1 MTPAGKA
8 KDDPVDE
15 ALEPEE
21 FEAPAVGE
29 AVTFVTVDPNTQAHE
44 EHAALITYAGMG
56 GKVDLAVFAR
66 HARQARPFQNI
77 PFYKVP
83 EDIPEGTRTYW
94 RYPMIQLKEEPV
106 EDE

>member
-29 AVTFVTVDPNTQAHE
+29 AVAYVTVDPNTGAHE
-44 EHAALITYAGMG
+44 EHAALITHAGNG
-56 GKVDLAVFAR
+56 VVDLAVFAR
-66 HARQARPFQNI
+66 HARQARPFQNV
-77 PFYKVP
+77 PFIKLP
-83 EDIPEGTRTYW
+83 EEVPEGTRSFW
-94 RYPMIQLKEEPV
+94 RYPMVPALPEEV
-106 EDE
+106 VDE